1 MGDATLVPLIGLAT
15 VMFAARAGLESTS
28 PEKNA
33 RATKANRF
41 GVWPKFE
48 K

>member
-1 MGDATLVPLIGLAT
+1 
-15 VMFAARAGLESTS
+15 MFAARAGVESIR

-41 GVWPKFE
+41 GVWLKFE